1 MIIIFVS
8 VTDIIVIQ
16 CRPKYVLSFV
26 SIFTF
31 VRTSSNSVTG
41 NDDDG
46 DDDDDVVLA
55 WYREFETNA
64 SGVVEELYESDQA
77 MSHELLLRKLN
88 SWSKQTLFAV
98 ADTAEQ
104 MDFMEQDCCQ
114 TKLNKIWFG
123 RITTYTQ
130 MWQVGVLTRT

>member
-1 MIIIFVS
+1 MFADDIDVMIIQSTVS
-8 VTDIIVIQ
+8 DSDKLATVTVRFIQ
-16 CRPKYVLSFV
+16 FISCDVGD
-26 SIFTF
+26 
-31 VRTSSNSVTG
+31 RT
-41 NDDDG
+41 
-46 DDDDDVVLA
+46 
-55 WYREFETNA
+55 FETNA

-88 SWSKQTLFAV
+88 SWGKQTLFAV

-123 RITTYTQ
+123 RITTYTK
-130 MWQVGVLTRT
+130 MWQVG